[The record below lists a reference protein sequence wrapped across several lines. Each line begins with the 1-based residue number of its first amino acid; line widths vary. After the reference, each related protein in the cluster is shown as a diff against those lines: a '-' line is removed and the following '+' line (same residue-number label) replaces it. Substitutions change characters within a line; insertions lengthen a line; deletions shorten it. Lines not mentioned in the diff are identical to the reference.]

1 MKIGIYGRVLLK
13 PGSGIVR
20 YSFELTESLLKY
32 APDNE
37 YTIYF
42 RKGAVPKLKFKGK
55 YKVREVSLPYFL
67 WRTPLF
73 TRILDRDGIDVY
85 HSTAYTLPLVPRA
98 MRKVAMISTFHG
110 LHSEYFWHSLKENV
124 YSLLNYRTAALFA
137 DRIISVSDKLRHE
150 IHEKYGKP
158 LSRIDVTYFGLN
170 KDLKPLSGRK
180 RSEVLGHLRE
190 KYGIRGSHYVL
201 YVGGGM
207 AKNKNFP
214 TIIKAWGILK
224 RKYGFSL
231 PLIVT
236 RVEMDP
242 VKNLMEEEG
251 LRDGEDIIGLRWI
264 EGGDLKYLYACALL
278 SVYPSTY
285 EGVGFPIVEAM
296 ACGTPVITS
305 NVSAMPEASGGAGL
319 LVNDP
324 MNPEEWANRIL
335 ALSRNEKLRS
345 RLIRMGLKRARR
357 FTWKRVVADTIDS
370 YRKALKGQV

>member
-1 MKIGIYGRVLLK
+1 M
-13 PGSGIVR
+13 
-20 YSFELTESLLKY
+20 
-32 APDNE
+32 
-37 YTIYF
+37 
-42 RKGAVPKLKFKGK
+42 
-55 YKVREVSLPYFL
+55 
-67 WRTPLF
+67 
-73 TRILDRDGIDVY
+73 
-85 HSTAYTLPLVPRA
+85 
-98 MRKVAMISTFHG
+98 
-110 LHSEYFWHSLKENV
+110 
-124 YSLLNYRTAALFA
+124 
-137 DRIISVSDKLRHE
+137 
-150 IHEKYGKP
+150 
-158 LSRIDVTYFGLN
+158 
-170 KDLKPLSGRK
+170 
-180 RSEVLGHLRE
+180 
-190 KYGIRGSHYVL
+190 
-201 YVGGGM
+201 
-207 AKNKNFP
+207 
-214 TIIKAWGILK
+214 
-224 RKYGFSL
+224 
-231 PLIVT
+231 
-236 RVEMDP
+236 
-242 VKNLMEEEG
+242 G